1 MFVKMRRS
9 ELKVLEEAYTAA
21 RYLLRTYERD
31 DAAEIAKLTD
41 LLLTLPEKVEKNVFE
56 KH

>member
-9 ELKVLEEAYTAA
+9 GLKVLEEAYTAA
-21 RYLLRTYERD
+21 RHLLRTYKRD
-31 DAAEIAKLTD
+31 DAAETAKLTD
-41 LLLTLPEKVEKNVFE
+41 LLLTLLEKVEKNVFE